1 MRQFRYMLRLHHD
14 GVSAREI
21 GRTRDKPGGRDAI
34 LPEPIGLDGHSRS
47 KRTAYA
53 FVANKG
59 SWLDSRTFML
69 ARRFLG
75 EGAMACWTLHFE
87 GDQLNLRFRNTDGY
101 AIELRGEAAN

>member
-47 KRTAYA
+47 KRAAYA

-69 ARRFLG
+69 ARRLPG
-75 EGAMACWTLHFE
+75 GRRNGMLDAYFE
-87 GDQLNLRFRNTDGY
+87 GDQLNLQFQKHGWY